1 MAVGQTGG
9 LRVDQITVLQ
19 NAVNNSTP
27 VKVMNIMPFDFGT
40 PISSGMYG
48 PVVETAAN
56 DTMTQLSRAPLS
68 ALGAKLGITVI
79 IAVND
84 RSNEVFGLADAHRA
98 AFLLVRGT
106 RQWHLRGLDASA
118 SHLQRPHAKSMG
130 LLPRFRGV
138 LDRLLVHGHP
148 RVMVMSAAEAAGT

>member
-9 LRVDQITVLQ
+9 LPVDQVTVLQ
-19 NAVNNSTP
+19 NAIHNSTP

-48 PVVETAAN
+48 PVMETAAN

-84 RSNEVFGLADAHRA
+84 RSNEVFGLADAQTVTSYATANANIARLSFWFVGRDNGTCAGSMQAQATCSGLAQNQWDFSHVFE
-98 AFLLVRGT
+98 AF
-106 RQWHLRGLDASA
+106 
-118 SHLQRPHAKSMG
+118 
-130 LLPRFRGV
+130 
-138 LDRLLVHGHP
+138 
-148 RVMVMSAAEAAGT
+148 